1 MKFTEHAKK
10 SLCLLLALLTLL
22 SFTVIFTA
30 CGETSDAPSVTT
42 APEGQGGSIESET
55 VETDT
60 RFDGLDYDGRE
71 FRIYTSTNEA
81 STMGT
86 SNVFIEGSGQ
96 MGGGMVSDAV
106 FERNVRVEE
115 LLDVTLDFT
124 QVDLRYD
131 FVAADIR
138 KYTTSG
144 IDEFD
149 LMINDIYSFS
159 ELLIEGNFRN
169 VLEDECV
176 FDFER
181 SYWYKDFMDELR
193 LMDGYQYVMAGDY
206 FIDVLRTAHLLLLSK
221 ELYDE
226 VYHRPADEV
235 YDMVTN
241 YEWTY
246 EKMIAMISDLYV
258 DQNLDGV
265 KNAGDRFGYMDCV
278 YWGATIPLAASGTT
292 NYISRDEEGIPTVVI
307 HEGDRANRL
316 GNAISSLLN
325 NDSTFLV
332 DNDGPLNNFVE
343 GNTLITATVFLGTL
357 ESQTLRQMEGD
368 LAVLPYPM
376 LSASDKKYTT
386 SVHDTTEMGVIP
398 VTATDLAFIST
409 VTEVLNRET
418 AAIVL
423 PKYYNESLQVQYVDD
438 EKAAAMI
445 DIIHDNFDNSFILA
459 YNGPLGNCILQSFC
473 AAAENKREFSA
484 VYAAH
489 QKSVQRTLDSKIR
502 LFQKKNGID

>member
-1 MKFTEHAKK
+1 MKRTERTKK
-10 SLCLLLALLTLL
+10 ALCLLLSLLMLFL
-22 SFTVIFTA
+22 AA
-30 CGETSDAPSVTT
+30 CGQSAETPSDTT
-42 APEGQGGSIESET
+42 APHTAAVGESDTAEA
-55 VETDT
+55 DT
-60 RFDGLDYDGRE
+60 RFDGVKYDGRE

-86 SNVFIEGSGQ
+86 SNVFIEGVGQ
-96 MGGGMVSDAV
+96 MGEGMVSDAV
-106 FERNVRVEE
+106 FERNVHVEE

-131 FVAADIR
+131 YVAADIR

-144 IDEFD
+144 LDEFD

-181 SYWYKDFMDELR
+181 PYWYKDFMDDLR

-221 ELYDE
+221 EMYNE

-241 YEWTY
+241 FEWTY
-246 EKMIAMISDLYV
+246 EKMVTMISDLYV
-258 DQNLDGV
+258 DQNMDGV
-265 KNAGDRFGYMDCV
+265 KNAGDRFGYMDWV

-292 NYISRDEEGIPTVVI
+292 NYISRDDEGIPTVVI

-325 NDSTFLV
+325 NDSTFLM

-343 GNTLITATVFLGTL
+343 GNTLITATIFLGTL

-398 VTATDLAFIST
+398 VTATDLAFFST
-409 VTEVLNRET
+409 VTEVLTRET

-484 VYAAH
+484 VYASH
-489 QKSVQRTLDSKIR
+489 QKSVQKTLESKIR
-502 LFQKKNGID
+502 LFKKKNGID

>member
-1 MKFTEHAKK
+1 
-10 SLCLLLALLTLL
+10 
-22 SFTVIFTA
+22 
-30 CGETSDAPSVTT
+30 
-42 APEGQGGSIESET
+42 
-55 VETDT
+55 
-60 RFDGLDYDGRE
+60 
-71 FRIYTSTNEA
+71 
-81 STMGT
+81 
-86 SNVFIEGSGQ
+86 
-96 MGGGMVSDAV
+96 
-106 FERNVRVEE
+106 
-115 LLDVTLDFT
+115 
-124 QVDLRYD
+124 
-131 FVAADIR
+131 
-138 KYTTSG
+138 
-144 IDEFD
+144 
-149 LMINDIYSFS
+149 
-159 ELLIEGNFRN
+159 
-169 VLEDECV
+169 
-176 FDFER
+176 
-181 SYWYKDFMDELR
+181 
-193 LMDGYQYVMAGDY
+193 
-206 FIDVLRTAHLLLLSK
+206 
-221 ELYDE
+221 
-226 VYHRPADEV
+226 
-235 YDMVTN
+235 MVTN

-265 KNAGDRFGYMDCV
+265 KNAGDRFGYMDWV

-325 NDSTFLV
+325 NDSTFLM

-398 VTATDLAFIST
+398 VTAKDLAFIST

>member
-1 MKFTEHAKK
+1 MKLTERTKR
-10 SLCLLLALLTLL
+10 SLCLLLSLLMLL
-22 SFTVIFTA
+22 SCIAVFA
-30 CGETSDAPSVTT
+30 SCGETSDDPAATT
-42 APEGQGGSIESET
+42 APDSSHDSESESA
-55 VETDT
+55 ETDT
-60 RFDGLDYDGRE
+60 RFDGVAYDGRE
-71 FRIYTSTNEA
+71 FRIYTSTNAA
-81 STMGT
+81 SIMGT
-86 SNVFIEGSGQ
+86 SNVFIEGIGE

-115 LLDVTLDFT
+115 LLDVQLVFT

-144 IDEFD
+144 LDEFD

-169 VLEDECV
+169 ILEDECV
-176 FDFER
+176 FDFDR
-181 SYWYKDFMDELR
+181 PYWYKDFMEDLR

-206 FIDVLRTAHLLLLSK
+206 FIDVLRTAHLLLLNK
-221 ELYDE
+221 ELYNE
-226 VYHRPADEV
+226 IYRSSADEV

-246 EKMIAMISDLYV
+246 EKLIAMISDLYV
-258 DQNLDGV
+258 DKNLDGV
-265 KNAGDRFGYMDCV
+265 KNQGDRFGYVDWAF
-278 YWGATIPLAASGTT
+278 WGATIPLAGSGTT
-292 NYISRDEEGIPTVVI
+292 NYISRDEDGIPTVVI
-307 HEGDRANRL
+307 HEGDRANQL
-316 GNAISSLLN
+316 GNAISALLN
-325 NDSTFLV
+325 NDSTYLMD
-332 DNDGPLNNFVE
+332 DNGPLNSFVE
-343 GNTLITATVFLGTL
+343 GNTLIAATASLGTL

-376 LSASDKKYTT
+376 LFASDKKYTT

-398 VTATDLAFIST
+398 VTAKDLAFIST

-418 AAIVL
+418 ARIVL

-489 QKSVQRTLDSKIR
+489 QKSVQRTLESKIK
-502 LFQKKNGID
+502 LFMKKNNIK